1 MTRKN
6 LIPWLFFIASRSA
19 PKGGKMHAWGDL
31 VDLPTRNLVLEA
43 NPHYYDYLHRITIQ
57 GNNCKMLDGGGQC
70 LQLKTCGT
78 VQITKNSETTGN
90 MKFHFPVTAEYPDP
104 EDLFY
109 DPNAPEDPSK
119 KIKEVDFTV
128 AFKIESGRFVMRE
141 QVVWNQAKE
150 TWRILTTSRRYV
162 FAKDPIAAYYEAFH
176 GGAEEARAGNLYFMI
191 ENVSDEQIYYNVT
204 DIKYIPFN
212 QLNPED
218 RALLAKAD
226 ADAEAREAAYR
237 AKYADG
243 NSSSDSSD
251 QAPDSP

>member
-1 MTRKN
+1 
-6 LIPWLFFIASRSA
+6 
-19 PKGGKMHAWGDL
+19 MHAWGDL

-70 LQLKTCGT
+70 LQLKTRGT
-78 VQITKNSETTGN
+78 VQITMPLVAGETTGS

-109 DPNAPEDPSK
+109 DPNAPKDPSK

-141 QVVWNQAKE
+141 QVVWNQAEE
-150 TWRILTTSRRYV
+150 TWKILTVSRRYV

-191 ENVSDEQIYYNVT
+191 ENVSDEQIYYNT
-204 DIKYIPFN
+204 TNIKYIPFN

-218 RALLAKAD
+218 RALLDK
-226 ADAEAREAAYR
+226 ADAEAKAREAAR
-237 AKYADG
+237 RLSLATDSG
-243 NSSSDSSD
+243 SDSSD